1 MKVLYLLLIL
11 VVVGT
16 GCEKYNLK
24 QPAYLGLNWRFA
36 STSNSQ
42 GNYTITKGY
51 FYSKEFSISGTREKG
66 SPVEITKNLPDPLQK
81 IQFSTQDDLG
91 ISLDIPMGDYTEF
104 TLKALLDKTNNPC
117 LRLEGTY
124 TKGNLTYPMIIEW
137 TNLDDLSFKVQNP
150 FFLQKKKNYKIF
162 IGFDVNK
169 LLNISSSFLQS
180 PPISMENGVE
190 TVVIRSNS
198 GGSGP
203 GQFYTAI
210 TEQLPNALVL
220 TVE

>member
-24 QPAYLGLNWRFA
+24 QPAYLGVNWRFA
-36 STSNSQ
+36 STSNNQ
-42 GNYTITKGY
+42 GNYKITKGY
-51 FYSKEFSISGTREKG
+51 FYSKEFSISGIREKG
-66 SPVEITKNLPDPLQK
+66 SPIEISKSLPEQFQK
-81 IQFSTQDDLG
+81 IQFDTQNDLG
-91 ISLDIPMGDYTEF
+91 ISLDVPMGDYTEF
-104 TLKALLDKTNNPC
+104 TLKALLDKTHNPC
-117 LRLEGTY
+117 IRLEGTY
-124 TKGNLTYPMIIEW
+124 TKGAITYPMIIEW
-137 TNLDDLSFKVQNP
+137 TNLDDLSFKIQNP
-150 FFLQKKKNYKIF
+150 FFLKKKKDYKVF
-162 IGFDVNK
+162 IGFDVNQ

-190 TVVIRSNS
+190 TVVIRANT

-210 TEQLPNALVL
+210 TNQLPNALVL